1 MQDKHLYEYAVIRV
15 VPRVEREE
23 FLNIGVVLYCA
34 RPRFLQALFVLD
46 ESRLGVFSGRADL
59 RQPDASLQRPHRAQ
73 PDLPQLDLR
82 QLAEYLLA
90 FERIC
95 RGDPDGGP
103 ISRLPPAERFR
114 WLTAARSTVLQT
126 SRVHPGLCTDPG
138 ETLAGLYNQLV
149 L

>member
-15 VPRVEREE
+15 VPQVEREE
-23 FLNIGVVLYCA
+23 FLNIGVVLYCS
-34 RPRFLQALFVLD
+34 RPKFLQALFVLD
-46 ESRLGVFSGRADL
+46 EKRLCIFL
-59 RQPDASLQRPHRAQ
+59 HKPDI
-73 PDLPQLDLR
+73 PQLE
-82 QLAEYLLA
+82 EYLLA

-95 RGDPDGGP
+95 KGDRTGGP

-114 WLTAARSTVLQT
+114 WLTATRSTVLQT

-138 ETLAGLYNQLV
+138 ETLVRLYNQLV